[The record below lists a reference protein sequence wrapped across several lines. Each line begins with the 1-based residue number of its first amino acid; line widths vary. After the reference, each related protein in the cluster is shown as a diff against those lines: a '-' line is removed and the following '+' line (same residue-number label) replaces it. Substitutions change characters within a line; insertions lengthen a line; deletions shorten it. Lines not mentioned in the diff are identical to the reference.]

1 MIRETISADNKNKD
15 MLTERFQAYVRDN
28 EFFTREDKILLTV
41 SGGVDSMVLMTLCFN
56 CGYNVGVA
64 HCNFQLR
71 GQESD
76 EDETMVLETARKYG
90 IVCYNK
96 RFDTVGEMER
106 TGESMEMAA
115 RRLRYAWFH
124 DLCREYGYTVIAIAH
139 HIDDSIET
147 FFINLLRG
155 TGLRGL
161 TGISNQ
167 VGHVV
172 RPLMFATRREIT
184 EFALQKHIPFREDS
198 SNRSTKYLRNKIRLG
213 LIPRIREINPRFTF
227 IMRRNI
233 DRLEDAQRFIDA
245 AIDNIFRTVVTE
257 SSGVYTL
264 HVDRIGEQSTREF
277 VIYEIL
283 NTHYGFRGDTVDAL
297 CRALD
302 SGSSGK
308 RFYSRNYTAVVDRG
322 TVVVAPI
329 DEGDPCE
336 VTVEKGQHRAYCGNS
351 ALYFDVCDVD
361 SLATYSAP
369 ENVALMD
376 ADKMEYPLT
385 LRRWHDGDAFTP
397 FGMDGRKKVSDYL
410 IDCKVPLPEKQ
421 RQFVLI
427 SGGRIAWLVGRR
439 IDDAFRIT
447 DSTERVLRITRE
459 II

>member
-369 ENVALMD
+369 ENIALMD
-376 ADKMEYPLT
+376 ADKVEYPLT